1 MSMAINFFLQ
11 NYANT
16 SAVLLNYDKLKL
28 ELTKLLAIVWF
39 VWKSW
44 RAWLTLALMIQ
55 LKKISLFSIYIFWWR
70 KKKISKRIIAMW
82 IYLCMKLQKNK
93 NVATYFLYDTIY
105 TCSPWNRDEHT
116 IILISNALMSP
127 YLQHFRVCENFEWLV
142 LFIDMFFYN
151 TCIKLWWLTFSEY
164 IDSAIII
171 KISNETLK
179 LCYWI
184 SRTLK

>member
-70 KKKISKRIIAMW
+70 KKKISKRIIAKYICVWSYKRIKTLPHIFFTIRFILAHPRIEMSIQLLW
-82 IYLCMKLQKNK
+82 YLMHSCLHICN
-93 NVATYFLYDTIY
+93 
-105 TCSPWNRDEHT
+105 
-116 IILISNALMSP
+116 ILGCA
-127 YLQHFRVCENFEWLV
+127 
-142 LFIDMFFYN
+142 
-151 TCIKLWWLTFSEY
+151 
-164 IDSAIII
+164 
-171 KISNETLK
+171 KISNGSSCLLT
-179 LCYWI
+179 CFSTI
-184 SRTLK
+184 HV